1 MDEQEKQTAAM
12 VEKAIERAAR
22 TYSRQPR
29 LQTDAE
35 QTFGSV
41 LKWLKVAELECPDYT
56 ADSRKRDAWLQANWQ
71 REPLWAAV
79 INTCTLIDSSRGWT
93 MTGGR
98 NQVYRYTTITH
109 QADGGQGWRN
119 FFRRE
124 SLSFHVTDMC
134 AITEEGRDGKGG
146 PLRALYHVDSARCRW
161 TGKIATPLEY
171 NPPRGN
177 KQEWSQD
184 DFFSVVSMPS
194 DNEAFYGLGL
204 CSTSRAIEMIKL
216 LYGVWQHDQEQVGAR
231 MPKGLLLLRNIG
243 EQQWKDAMTART
255 ASLDAQDRYYYGGVM
270 VLAGA
275 GADEPNA
282 KLVALSQLPAN
293 FDQVT
298 FAQLVAQVYATTSGL
313 DLREIWSITAGGL
326 GTSKET
332 DVQHEKA
339 STKGALEFT
348 HAYQEKLQNELPDTL
363 EFQFEERDEQGRLL
377 QGQVAKVWA
386 EVAKTLYEAGQMG
399 AGPLLD
405 RDEVRSL
412 LVDWGVIP
420 DDWTETEEEAQS
432 TDEEQTRMRR
442 LQERA
447 LESGTVQRAAR
458 MFPSEPIVRY
468 HWPSGREV
476 VLWQSGADVFRK
488 RVWPV
493 SITRAVDEGATLYEG
508 DGVVITEADVQHAI
522 EAGKTRVGSEFAQLL
537 EAQPE

>member
-1 MDEQEKQTAAM
+1 MEVTQQEIEA
-12 VEKAIERAAR
+12 VVERAVK
-22 TYSRQPR
+22 TYSKQPR
-29 LQTDAE
+29 LKMDSE
-35 QTFGSV
+35 QFFGSV
-41 LKWLKVAELECPDYT
+41 LRWMKVSELECPAYA

-93 MTGGR
+93 LTGGR
-98 NQVYRYTTITH
+98 NQIYRYTSLLH
-109 QADGGQGWRN
+109 DVDQGKGWRN

-124 SLSFHVTDMC
+124 ALSYRVTDMC
-134 AITEEGRDGKGG
+134 SVTELGRDGKGG
-146 PLRALYHVDSARCRW
+146 PLRSLYHVDSARCRW
-161 TGKIATPLEY
+161 TGKIKTPLEY
-171 NPPRGN
+171 NPPYGN
-177 KQEWSQD
+177 SQEWSED

-194 DNEAFYGLGL
+194 DNEEFHGLGL
-204 CSTSRAIEMIKL
+204 CATSRAIEMIKL

-275 GADEPNA
+275 GADEPDA

-313 DLREIWSITAGGL
+313 DLREIWSITGGNL
-326 GTSKET
+326 GTSIESE
-332 DVQHEKA
+332 VQHEKA
-339 STKGALEFT
+339 ATKGAYEFA
-348 HAYQEKLQNELPDTL
+348 HAYQEKLQDELPDTL

-377 QGQVAKVWA
+377 QAQVAEAWA
-386 EVAKTLYEAGQMG
+386 TVAKTLYEAGQMG
-399 AGPLLD
+399 AGPLLN
-405 RDEVRSL
+405 REEVRSL
-412 LVDWGVIP
+412 LVDWRIIP
-420 DDWTETEEEAQS
+420 DDWTEEEEEAQS

-442 LQERA
+442 GQERA
-447 LESGTVQRAAR
+447 LASGSVQRSAR

-468 HWPSGREV
+468 HWPSGREI

-493 SITRAVDEGATLYEG
+493 SIERATNKGAVLFEG
-508 DGVVITEADVQHAI
+508 DGVVITEADVTHAI
-522 EAGKTRVGSEFAQLL
+522 EAGKARVGSEFAQLL